1 MLAGAPLQAQ
11 EVPLPVRDP
20 AKLQLSSRSAVLVDL
35 TNDQVVY
42 SRNASRVMP
51 IASVTKLM
59 VAVVV
64 LEAKQP
70 LDEVLTVTIRE
81 NREMKGVYSRVRL
94 GSQLSRGELLHIAL
108 MSSENRATST
118 LAHNYRGGYSAFIA
132 AMNAKA
138 KALGMSGTRYVEPTG
153 LSEFN
158 VSTANDLVRL
168 LKETRKYPL
177 MTQYSTTSAKVVNF
191 VKPRYS
197 LGFRN
202 TNNLVRK
209 PDWSIQLTKTGF
221 TDEAG
226 HCLVMLTK
234 VNSRP
239 MALVLLDAFGR
250 YTHMADATRMRRWV
264 ETGYS
269 GKVPAAAKSYRQYK
283 DSKLGEATVQTTAP
297 ASVPTSVKTAV
308 PTNVKTSVKP

>member
-1 MLAGAPLQAQ
+1 MRSSIAKLFVLGSCVLMLAGTPVQAA
-11 EVPLPVRDP
+11 EPPLPVRDP
-20 AKLQLSSRSAVLVDL
+20 AKLQLSSHSALLVDL
-35 TNDQVVY
+35 ASDQVVY
-42 SRNASRVMP
+42 SRNSARVMP

-81 NREMKGVYSRVRL
+81 NKEMKGVYSRVRL

-118 LAHNYRGGYSAFIA
+118 LAHNYPGGYSAFIK

-138 KALGMSGTRYVEPTG
+138 RALGMANTRYVEPTG
-153 LSEFN
+153 LSPFN

-168 LKETRKYPL
+168 LKETRKYPV
-177 MTQYSTTSAKVVNF
+177 MTQYSTTSAKVVTF

-209 PDWSIQLTKTGF
+209 PDWSIQLTKTGY
-221 TDEAG
+221 TDDAG
-226 HCLVMLTK
+226 HCLVMVTHMGQ
-234 VNSRP
+234 RQ
-239 MALVLLDAFGR
+239 MAMVLLDAFGK

-264 ETGYS
+264 ETGTS
-269 GKVPAAAKSYRQYK
+269 GKVPVTAKNTRHNK
-283 DSKLGEATVQTTAP
+283 NGLAVQTE
-297 ASVPTSVKTAV
+297 VKR
-308 PTNVKTSVKP
+308 

>member
-1 MLAGAPLQAQ
+1 VNIRSSITKLFVLGTCVLMLAGAPVQAA
-11 EVPLPVRDP
+11 EPAMPVRDP
-20 AKLQLSSRSAVLVDL
+20 AKLQLSSRSALLVDL
-35 TNDQVVY
+35 ASDKVVY
-42 SRNASRVMP
+42 SRNPGRVMP

-70 LDEVLTVTIRE
+70 LNEVLTVTIRD
-81 NREMKGVYSRVRL
+81 NKEMKGVYSRVRL

-118 LAHNYRGGYSAFIA
+118 LAHNYPGGYSAFIK
-132 AMNAKA
+132 AMNVKA
-138 KALGMSGTRYVEPTG
+138 RALGMSSTRYVEPTG
-153 LSEFN
+153 LSPFN

-168 LKETRKYPL
+168 LKETRKHPL
-177 MTQYSTTSAKVVNF
+177 MTQYSTTSAKVVTF

-209 PDWSIQLTKTGF
+209 PDWKIQLTKTGY
-221 TDEAG
+221 TDDAG
-226 HCLVMLTK
+226 HCLVMVTHMGQ
-234 VNSRP
+234 RQ
-239 MALVLLDAFGR
+239 MAMVLLDAFGK

-264 ETGYS
+264 ETGTS
-269 GKVPAAAKSYRQYK
+269 GKVPVAAKNNRQYK
-283 DSKLGEATVQTTAP
+283 DSQIRQATVQNSTQ
-297 ASVPTSVKTAV
+297 
-308 PTNVKTSVKP
+308 

>member
-1 MLAGAPLQAQ
+1 MNIRSSITKLFVLGSCVLMLAGTPVQAVEQ
-11 EVPLPVRDP
+11 PLPVRDP
-20 AKLQLSSRSAVLVDL
+20 AKLKLSSRSAVLVDL
-35 TNDQVVY
+35 ASDQVLY
-42 SRNASRVMP
+42 ARNPARVMP

-70 LDEVLTVTIRE
+70 LNEVLTVTIRE
-81 NREMKGVYSRVRL
+81 NKEMKGVYSRVRL

-118 LAHNYRGGYSAFIA
+118 LAHNYPGGYPAFIK

-138 KALGMSGTRYVEPTG
+138 RALGMASTRYVEPTG
-153 LSEFN
+153 LSPFN

-177 MTQYSTTSAKVVNF
+177 MTQYSTTSSKVVNF

-202 TNNLVRK
+202 TNGLVRK
-209 PDWSIQLTKTGF
+209 ADWSIQMTKTGY

-226 HCLVMLTK
+226 HCLVMLTRM
-234 VNSRP
+234 NQRQ

-250 YTHMADATRMRRWV
+250 YTHMADATRMRRWM
-264 ETGYS
+264 ETGTS
-269 GKVPAAAKSYRQYK
+269 GAVPAAAVANRR
-283 DSKLGEATVQTTAP
+283 
-297 ASVPTSVKTAV
+297 
-308 PTNVKTSVKP
+308 